1 MCVSLVQGNPVPLMY
16 WFDDGLV
23 VVRAQ
28 LNLNHI
34 DEGLGYIVLSAFVV
48 WIGEGSVVLWRRG
61 SRGLS
66 AAQPKSHRRRTRL
79 HHLECLCCIDSV
91 RDQLWCDSIH
101 LRSL

>member
-1 MCVSLVQGNPVPLMY
+1 MCVSLVQGNPVPLLY

-48 WIGEGSVVLWRRG
+48 VDQRG
-61 SRGLS
+61 ISCGL
-66 AAQPKSHRRRTRL
+66 AAG
-79 HHLECLCCIDSV
+79 
-91 RDQLWCDSIH
+91 
-101 LRSL
+101 

>member
-1 MCVSLVQGNPVPLMY
+1 MCVSLVQGNPVPLLY

-48 WIGEGSVVLWRRG
+48 VDRRG
-61 SRGLS
+61 ISCGL
-66 AAQPKSHRRRTRL
+66 AAGESW
-79 HHLECLCCIDSV
+79 LERSSTEVTATKDSV
-91 RDQLWCDSIH
+91 AS
-101 LRSL
+101 S

>member
-1 MCVSLVQGNPVPLMY
+1 MCVSLVQGNPVPLLY

-48 WIGEGSVVLWRRG
+48 VDRRG
-61 SRGLS
+61 NSCGL
-66 AAQPKSHRRRTRL
+66 AAG
-79 HHLECLCCIDSV
+79 
-91 RDQLWCDSIH
+91 
-101 LRSL
+101 

>member
-1 MCVSLVQGNPVPLMY
+1 MCVSLVQGNPVPLLY

-48 WIGEGSVVLWRRG
+48 VDRRG
-61 SRGLS
+61 ISCGL
-66 AAQPKSHRRRTRL
+66 AAG
-79 HHLECLCCIDSV
+79 
-91 RDQLWCDSIH
+91 
-101 LRSL
+101 